1 MRLELK
7 LNEMTYEEETYILKT
22 LRELKVK
29 IRDMPIEQLI
39 KETHEKN
46 IMLKQIIKVINTYIS
61 RHHQENEDDFNRN
74 VLANIVSNMIGFDS
88 NRAIKRR

>member
-1 MRLELK
+1 
-7 LNEMTYEEETYILKT
+7 MTYEEETYVLKT
-22 LRELKVK
+22 LKELKLK

-39 KETHEKN
+39 KETHENN

-74 VLANIVSNMIGFDS
+74 VLANMISNILGFDGNHTS
-88 NRAIKRR
+88 KRR